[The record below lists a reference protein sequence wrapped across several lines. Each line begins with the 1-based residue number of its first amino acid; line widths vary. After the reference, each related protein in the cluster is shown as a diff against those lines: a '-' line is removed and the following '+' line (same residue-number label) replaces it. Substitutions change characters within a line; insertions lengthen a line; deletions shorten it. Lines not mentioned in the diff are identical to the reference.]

1 VKFCHSFQRYSAI
14 DKNSGGVSPH
24 FCGIRDRKLRH
35 RILSAAGISDCHTS
49 TVADDRVF
57 RSVDHRRGVDRW
69 KSAVYQLKLVRA
81 KQRRPDRLDLDVG
94 ESLADAA
101 VTASA
106 ERHVT
111 ELLFITSSL
120 QVQESDK
127 EQKLKH

>member
-1 VKFCHSFQRYSAI
+1 M
-14 DKNSGGVSPH
+14 
-24 FCGIRDRKLRH
+24 RH
-35 RILSAAGISDCHTS
+35 RILSDAGISDRRTS

-57 RSVDHRRGVDRW
+57 WSVDHRGGVDWW

-94 ESLADAA
+94 EGLADAA
-101 VTASA
+101 VTAGA
-106 ERHVT
+106 KRHVT
-111 ELLFITSSL
+111 EFLFITSSL